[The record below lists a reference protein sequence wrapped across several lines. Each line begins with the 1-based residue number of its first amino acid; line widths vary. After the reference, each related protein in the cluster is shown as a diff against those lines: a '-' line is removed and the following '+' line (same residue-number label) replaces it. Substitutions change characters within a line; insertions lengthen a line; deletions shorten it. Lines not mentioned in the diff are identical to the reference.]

1 MRWVVALLLSVAVG
15 HPHFE
20 ASING
25 VWALNQ
31 GLSGFASPD
40 VPERVVMEVD
50 STAPGWVCV
59 WEIRTDARGQ
69 HLQSDQYA
77 IRATNAIPVGQNT
90 TTAPISRFLLLSQ
103 GSGIVEEWSVGPN
116 GLLLIQRP
124 FPTTPGTRQ
133 DRLVF
138 QRAERR
144 GLEGV
149 K

>member
-1 MRWVVALLLSVAVG
+1 MRWFVALLVSVAVG

-31 GLSGFASPD
+31 GLSRFATPEI
-40 VPERVVMEVD
+40 PERVVMEVD

-59 WEIRTDARGQ
+59 LEIRTDARGE
-69 HLQSDQYA
+69 HLQSDQYSIHA
-77 IRATNAIPVGQNT
+77 ANAGPVAQNT
-90 TTAPISRFLLLSQ
+90 VTATTRRFLLRSQ
-103 GSGIVEEWSVGPN
+103 GTGLVEEWIMAPE

-124 FPTTPGTRQ
+124 LSTALDTKH

-138 QRAERR
+138 QRAERL
-144 GLEGV
+144 GLGV
-149 K
+149 VK